1 MKNLNKSTD
10 GMYHIKGG
18 AKYSNL
24 VGSRAQVWHGTAYK
38 TSGGLTKTN
47 LIKNKSGRIVS
58 KNKHIQSSK
67 EKRLLQYG
75 YGYKKGKFV
84 LSKKSKTKKFKGG
97 NTEQLITESTESTE
111 SSLMPE
117 KKSVSSS
124 FFSSLSNIM
133 GRFTG
138 GKSRKRRGG
147 GVADNA
153 ALFNGGGR
161 SRRMRGGLNGASP
174 NFGSDAAHVK
184 ESNSSGSSMS
194 GGRKSRRSRRGRKS
208 RGGTIYGQGSGSV
221 ASLAGKWDSSTMGLD
236 ASTQSLNSQVATSFS
251 GGKRRSRKG
260 RKMRGGMYG
269 QNVAGGVASNAGSW
283 KGNDTG
289 PNLNLLAT
297 NY

>member
-1 MKNLNKSTD
+1 MKNLNKSSD
-10 GMYHIKGG
+10 GTYHIKGG
-18 AKYSNL
+18 AKFSNL

-67 EKRLLQYG
+67 EKRLLQHG

-84 LSKKSKTKKFKGG
+84 LSKKSRKIKGG
-97 NTEQLITESTESTE
+97 NTEQLITETTDST
-111 SSLMPE
+111 LE
-117 KKSVSSS
+117 KKPVSSS

-161 SRRMRGGLNGASP
+161 SRRMRGGFASST
-174 NFGSDAAHVK
+174 SDLAENAAPVGK
-184 ESNSSGSSMS
+184 LQN
-194 GGRKSRRSRRGRKS
+194 GGRRSKKRRGRKS
-208 RGGTIYGQGSGSV
+208 RGGMYGQDVGGIAANAGSWKYGNDSGPNLNL
-221 ASLAGKWDSSTMGLD
+221 LAT
-236 ASTQSLNSQVATSFS
+236 NYS

-269 QNVAGGVASNAGSW
+269 QGEGGVASNAGSW
-283 KGNDTG
+283 KYGNDSG

>member
-84 LSKKSKTKKFKGG
+84 LSKKSKTKKIKGG
-97 NTEQLITESTESTE
+97 NTEQLMSE
-111 SSLMPE
+111 SSELMPE
-117 KKSVSSS
+117 KKPVSSS

-138 GKSRKRRGG
+138 GKSKKRRGG

-153 ALFNGGGR
+153 AVFNGGSR
-161 SRRMRGGLNGASP
+161 SRRMRGGFASST
-174 NFGSDAAHVK
+174 SDLAENAAPVGK
-184 ESNSSGSSMS
+184 LQN
-194 GGRKSRRSRRGRKS
+194 GGRRSKKRRGRKS
-208 RGGTIYGQGSGSV
+208 RGGTIYGQGSGNV
-221 ASLAGKWDSSTMGLD
+221 AANAGSWKYGNDSGPNLNLLAT
-236 ASTQSLNSQVATSFS
+236 NYS

-260 RKMRGGMYG
+260 MRTRGGGMYG
-269 QNVAGGVASNAGSW
+269 QGEGGVASNAGSW
-283 KGNDTG
+283 KYGNDSG